1 MHSISKIFSLFD
13 FSSYIRRY
21 IPFSYSILHIF
32 FYFTILFLYCFVL
45 SLIPYINHTL
55 IHSIHHRHPSMC
67 SIFCILKHEFT
78 KAGLLRAANRTAR
91 YILQYFELY
100 YSHETSS
107 TCFVPRPLSLLYFAC
122 THVYNLYFLVCS
134 CVRVCVFLVVYYTES
149 ARFGPYSKRSH

>member
-1 MHSISKIFSLFD
+1 M
-13 FSSYIRRY
+13 
-21 IPFSYSILHIF
+21 
-32 FYFTILFLYCFVL
+32 CF
-45 SLIPYINHTL
+45 
-55 IHSIHHRHPSMC
+55 
-67 SIFCILKHEFT
+67 IFCILKHEFT

-149 ARFGPYSKRSH
+149 ARFGPYSKRSHQSVDESKIHDVHNMSEKSLVFIFDTVLSTDN